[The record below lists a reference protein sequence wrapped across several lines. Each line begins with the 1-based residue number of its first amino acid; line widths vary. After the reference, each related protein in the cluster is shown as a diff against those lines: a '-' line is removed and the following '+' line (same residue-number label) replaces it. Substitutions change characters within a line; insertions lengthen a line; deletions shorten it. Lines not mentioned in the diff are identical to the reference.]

1 MSAPTLAAH
10 PGLDQPHWGQAA
22 RGSLGPPPSPV
33 RTAIPPTADHRPRGH
48 HSDPGLSL
56 LTALPCEG
64 TSGAFFSL
72 FLTGHV
78 NGVQSNKLRLFPGA
92 SRQDTAQTC
101 TSDLSPARDPRIR
114 SVERGPLLPAGRSP
128 AVKVSSYLFKNKSA
142 VFTIRP
148 VPSLFFIRKSSR
160 QRLSMAGWVWWT
172 RRHMQTVCPQSH
184 ASWRS
189 QHRSVRPP
197 EEKRDKC

>member
-1 MSAPTLAAH
+1 M
-10 PGLDQPHWGQAA
+10 
-22 RGSLGPPPSPV
+22 
-33 RTAIPPTADHRPRGH
+33 
-48 HSDPGLSL
+48 
-56 LTALPCEG
+56 
-64 TSGAFFSL
+64 
-72 FLTGHV
+72 

-172 RRHMQTVCPQSH
+172 RRHMQTVCVLRATPRDEVSIGQSVLRRKNGTS
-184 ASWRS
+184 ARGFNLIANVNCSYSLCWAFF
-189 QHRSVRPP
+189 V
-197 EEKRDKC
+197 